1 MRRSLFWKILIG
13 FWITFIVITQ
23 AVWLVFYYY
32 ASQKEPFENRIAN
45 RIVSLQFTAAVSVL
59 EAEGIDG
66 LNRMTDGWP
75 VNDQRHIAVIYLK
88 IPLTE
93 RTERTSLIPL
103 TDDVK
108 VEHVRG
114 GDGKNYLL
122 KYDVE
127 ALRKEYRPKRSS
139 RIPFFNL
146 PNPLLILGG
155 IGGFLFSA
163 ILAWHLTK
171 PMRQLRSGFDRVA
184 QGDLEVRLYPIM
196 SQRRDELSDMARDFD
211 SMVERLKLLVGA
223 REALLHDVSHEL
235 RTPLARLQLAIGLA
249 RQNPQ
254 NVENSLQRIEHESVR
269 LDKMIG
275 ELLTLSR
282 TDATGISD
290 EEYFDLYGL
299 LEAVVSDVNY
309 EAQIPGVKIILQAES
324 DIQEDATVK
333 GNSELMRRA
342 VENIVRN
349 ALRFSSKGQTIW
361 VELTKAENDLVIQVR
376 DQGPGVDED
385 KLSSIFDPF
394 VRVKSASAGKGY
406 GLGLAIARKVVKAHG
421 GGIEA
426 KNISPHGLEISIHL
440 PSWQSSAVI

>member
-1 MRRSLFWKILIG
+1 MRKSLFWKILIG

-45 RIVSLQFTAAVSVL
+45 RIVSLQFTSAVSVL
-59 EAEGIDG
+59 ETEGIDG
-66 LNRMTDGWP
+66 LNRMTGGWP
-75 VNDQRHIAVIYLK
+75 AVDQRHIAVIPLK
-88 IPLTE
+88 MPLTD
-93 RTERTSLIPL
+93 RPGAVSLIPL
-103 TDDVK
+103 TDDVRL
-108 VEHVRG
+108 EHIRG
-114 GDGKNYLL
+114 GDGEYYLL

-127 ALRKEYRPKRSS
+127 ALRKEYRPDRTG
-139 RIPFFNL
+139 RVLIFNM
-146 PNPLLILGG
+146 PPSLLVLGA

-163 ILAWHLTK
+163 VLAWNLTR
-171 PMRQLRSGFDRVA
+171 PMRQMRSGFDRVA
-184 QGDLEVRLYPIM
+184 QGDLDVRLYPVM
-196 SQRRDELSDMARDFD
+196 KNRRDELGDMARDFD

-254 NVENSLQRIEHESVR
+254 NVENELKRIELESER

-299 LEAVVSDVNY
+299 LEAVVSDVTY
-309 EAQIPGVKIILQAES
+309 EAQVPGVEIALDASEQAREMS
-324 DIQEDATVK
+324 TVK

-342 VENIVRN
+342 VENIIRN
-349 ALRFSSKGQTIW
+349 ALRFSKQGQRIEVGLFYTEG
-361 VELTKAENDLVIQVR
+361 ELLIQVN

-394 VRVKSASAGKGY
+394 VRVKSASSGKGY
-406 GLGLAIARKVVKAHG
+406 GLGLAIARKVVNAHG
-421 GGIEA
+421 GTIEA
-426 KNISPHGLEISIHL
+426 KNRQPHGLSIGIRL
-440 PSWQSSAVI
+440 PAWQG

>member
-59 EAEGIDG
+59 ETDGIDG

-75 VNDQRHIAVIYLK
+75 ENDQRHISVIPLK
-88 IPLTE
+88 IPLIQGSQQK
-93 RTERTSLIPL
+93 SLIPL
-103 TDDVK
+103 TGDVR
-108 VEHVRG
+108 VEYVKG

-127 ALRKEYRPKRSS
+127 ALRKEYRPKRSGAMMV
-139 RIPFFNL
+139 FNI
-146 PNPLLILGG
+146 PNPIWILGG

-163 ILAWHLTK
+163 VLAWHLTR

-184 QGDLEVRLYPIM
+184 QGDLDVRLYPVM
-196 SQRRDELSDMARDFD
+196 NKRRDELSDMARDFD

-249 RQNPQ
+249 RQNPL
-254 NVENSLQRIEHESVR
+254 NVENSLQRIEQESER

-282 TDATGISD
+282 TDATGIQN

-299 LEAVVSDVNY
+299 LEAVVSDVRY
-309 EAQIPGVKIILQAES
+309 EAQVPGVEVLLQAEEGIEEVS
-324 DIQEDATVK
+324 TVK
-333 GNSELMRRA
+333 GHAELMRRA

-349 ALRFSSKGQTIW
+349 ALRFSAKGQKIW
-361 VELTKAENDLVIQVR
+361 ISLIKEESNLVIKVW

-394 VRVKSASAGKGY
+394 VRVKSAASGKGY

-421 GGIEA
+421 GMIEA
-426 KNISPHGLEISIHL
+426 KNRQPHGLEISIFL
-440 PSWQSSAVI
+440 PAWQSS

>member
-1 MRRSLFWKILIG
+1 M
-13 FWITFIVITQ
+13 ITQ

-32 ASQKEPFENRIAN
+32 AGQKEPFENRIAN
-45 RIVSLQFTAAVSVL
+45 RIVSLQFTSAVSVL
-59 EAEGIDG
+59 ETEGIDG

-75 VNDQRHIAVIYLK
+75 TVDQRHIAVIPLK
-88 IPLTE
+88 MPLTD
-93 RTERTSLIPL
+93 RPGAVSLIPL
-103 TDDVK
+103 TDDVRL
-108 VEHVRG
+108 EHIRG
-114 GDGKNYLL
+114 GDGEYYLL

-127 ALRKEYRPKRSS
+127 ALRKEYRPDRTG
-139 RIPFFNL
+139 RVLIFNM
-146 PNPLLILGG
+146 PPSLLVLGA

-163 ILAWHLTK
+163 VLAWNLTR
-171 PMRQLRSGFDRVA
+171 PMRQMRSGFDRVA
-184 QGDLEVRLYPIM
+184 QGDLDVRLYPVM
-196 SQRRDELSDMARDFD
+196 KNRRDELGDMARDFD

-254 NVENSLQRIEHESVR
+254 NVENELKRIELESER

-299 LEAVVSDVNY
+299 LEAVVSDVTY
-309 EAQIPGVKIILQAES
+309 EAQVPGVEIALDASEQAREMS
-324 DIQEDATVK
+324 TVK

-342 VENIVRN
+342 VENIIRN
-349 ALRFSSKGQTIW
+349 ALRFSKQGQRIEVGLFYTEG
-361 VELTKAENDLVIQVR
+361 ELLIQVN

-394 VRVKSASAGKGY
+394 VRVKSASSGKGY
-406 GLGLAIARKVVKAHG
+406 GLGLAIARKVVNAHG
-421 GGIEA
+421 GTIEA
-426 KNISPHGLEISIHL
+426 KNRQPHGLSIGIRL
-440 PSWQSSAVI
+440 PAWQG

>member
-13 FWITFIVITQ
+13 FWITYIAITQ
-23 AVWLVFYYY
+23 SVWMVFSYY

-45 RIVSLQFTAAVSVL
+45 RIVALQFNSAVSVL
-59 EAEGIDG
+59 ETEGLSG
-66 LNRMTDGWP
+66 LNRMVDKWP
-75 VNDQRHIAVIYLK
+75 ESDQRNVSVMLLKGPLSAVS
-88 IPLTE
+88 E
-93 RTERTSLIPL
+93 RQSLIPL
-103 TDDVK
+103 TDDIK
-108 VEHVRG
+108 VELVKG
-114 GDGKNYLL
+114 GDGKSYLL

-127 ALRKEYRPKRSS
+127 ALRKEYRPKRSG
-139 RIPFFNL
+139 RILLSL
-146 PNPLLILGG
+146 PNPLVILGA

-163 ILAWHLTK
+163 VLAWHLTK
-171 PMRQLRSGFDRVA
+171 PMRQLRSGFDRVS
-184 QGDLEVRLYPIM
+184 QGDLEVRLYPLM
-196 SQRRDELSDMARDFD
+196 GKRRDELSDMARDFD

-223 REALLHDVSHEL
+223 REQLLHDVSHEL
-235 RTPLARLQLAIGLA
+235 RSPLARLQLAIGLA

-254 NVENSLQRIEHESVR
+254 NVDNALERIEQESVR

-299 LEAVVSDVNY
+299 VDAVVSDVRY
-309 EAQIPGVKIILQAES
+309 EAQIPGVNIELEADEQIQSES
-324 DIQEDATVK
+324 TVR

-349 ALRFSSKGQTIW
+349 ALRFSSTGQLIKVILTQ
-361 VELTKAENDLVIQVR
+361 VENEFVIQVR

-394 VRVKSASAGKGY
+394 VRVKSALSGKGY
-406 GLGLAIARKVVKAHG
+406 GLGLAIARKVVNAHG
-421 GGIEA
+421 GSIEA
-426 KNISPHGLEISIHL
+426 YNGDTQGLIINIHVPKWDS
-440 PSWQSSAVI
+440 

>member
-13 FWITFIVITQ
+13 FWVTFIVITQ

-45 RIVSLQFTAAVSVL
+45 RIVSLQFTSAVTVL

-75 VNDQRHIAVIYLK
+75 TIDQRHIAVIPLK
-88 IPLTE
+88 IPLTQNPQ
-93 RTERTSLIPL
+93 RTSLIPL
-103 TDDVK
+103 TDDVR
-108 VEHVRG
+108 VEHVKG
-114 GDGKNYLL
+114 GDGKYYLL

-127 ALRKEYRPKRSS
+127 ALRKEYRPNRSG
-139 RIPFFNL
+139 RVLFFNI

-155 IGGFLFSA
+155 IGGFLFSFT
-163 ILAWHLTK
+163 LAWHLTR
-171 PMRQLRSGFDRVA
+171 PMRLLRSGFDRVA
-184 QGDLEVRLYPIM
+184 QGDLDVRLYPVM
-196 SQRRDELSDMARDFD
+196 NKRRDELSDMARDFD

-282 TDATGISD
+282 TDAAGISD

-299 LEAVVSDVNY
+299 LEAVVSDVRY
-309 EAQIPGVKIILQAES
+309 EAQVPGVDIILEA
-324 DIQEDATVK
+324 DDAVKEDATIK

-349 ALRFSSKGQTIW
+349 GLRFSKGGQQIRVVLSK
-361 VELTKAENDLVIQVR
+361 VESEFVIKVS

-394 VRVKSASAGKGY
+394 VRVKSAASGKGY
-406 GLGLAIARKVVKAHG
+406 GLGLAIARKVVNAHG
-421 GGIEA
+421 GTIEA
-426 KNISPHGLEISIHL
+426 KNGTDAGLVIDIHL
-440 PSWQSSAVI
+440 PLWTGH

>member
-1 MRRSLFWKILIG
+1 MRKSLFWKILIG
-13 FWITFIVITQ
+13 FWVTFIVITQ

-32 ASQKEPFENRIAN
+32 AGQKEPFENRIAN
-45 RIVSLQFTAAVSVL
+45 RIVSLQFTSAVSVL
-59 EAEGIDG
+59 ETEGIDG

-75 VNDQRHIAVIYLK
+75 AVDQRHIAVIPLK
-88 IPLTE
+88 MPLTE
-93 RTERTSLIPL
+93 KPGAVSLIPL
-103 TDDVK
+103 TDDVRL
-108 VEHVRG
+108 EHVRG
-114 GDGKNYLL
+114 GDGEYYLL

-127 ALRKEYRPKRSS
+127 ALRKEYRPDRTG
-139 RIPFFNL
+139 RVLIFNM
-146 PNPLLILGG
+146 PPSLLVLGG

-163 ILAWHLTK
+163 VLAWNLTR
-171 PMRQLRSGFDRVA
+171 PMRQMRSGFDRVA
-184 QGDLEVRLYPIM
+184 QGDLDVRLYPVM
-196 SQRRDELSDMARDFD
+196 KNRRDELGDMARDFD

-254 NVENSLQRIEHESVR
+254 NVENELKRIELESER

-299 LEAVVSDVNY
+299 LEAVVSDVTY
-309 EAQIPGVKIILQAES
+309 EAQVPGVEIAL
-324 DIQEDATVK
+324 DANEETREKSTVK

-342 VENIVRN
+342 VENIIRN
-349 ALRFSSKGQTIW
+349 ALRFSTQGQKIEVGLFYTEG
-361 VELTKAENDLVIQVR
+361 ELLIQVN

-394 VRVKSASAGKGY
+394 VRVKSASSGKGY
-406 GLGLAIARKVVKAHG
+406 GLGLAIARKVVNAHG
-421 GGIEA
+421 GAIEA
-426 KNISPHGLEISIHL
+426 KNCQPHGLSIGIRI
-440 PSWQSSAVI
+440 PAWQG

>member
-1 MRRSLFWKILIG
+1 MRKSLFWKILIG

-32 ASQKEPFENRIAN
+32 AGQKEPFENRIAN
-45 RIVSLQFTAAVSVL
+45 RIVSLQFTSAVSVL
-59 EAEGIDG
+59 ETEGIDG

-75 VNDQRHIAVIYLK
+75 TVDQRHIAVIPLK
-88 IPLTE
+88 MPLTD
-93 RTERTSLIPL
+93 RPGAVSLIPL
-103 TDDVK
+103 TDDVRL
-108 VEHVRG
+108 EHIRG
-114 GDGKNYLL
+114 GDGEYYLL

-127 ALRKEYRPKRSS
+127 ALRKEYRPDRTG
-139 RIPFFNL
+139 RVLIFNM
-146 PNPLLILGG
+146 PPSLLVLGA

-163 ILAWHLTK
+163 VLAWNLTR
-171 PMRQLRSGFDRVA
+171 PMRQMRSGFDRVA
-184 QGDLEVRLYPIM
+184 QGDLDVRLYPVM
-196 SQRRDELSDMARDFD
+196 KNRRDELGDMARDFD

-254 NVENSLQRIEHESVR
+254 NVENELKRIELESER

-299 LEAVVSDVNY
+299 LEAVVSDVTY
-309 EAQIPGVKIILQAES
+309 EAQVPGVEIALDASEQAREMS
-324 DIQEDATVK
+324 TVK

-342 VENIVRN
+342 VENIIRN
-349 ALRFSSKGQTIW
+349 ALRFSKQGQRIEVGLFYTEG
-361 VELTKAENDLVIQVR
+361 ELLIQVN

-394 VRVKSASAGKGY
+394 VRVKSASSGKGY
-406 GLGLAIARKVVKAHG
+406 GLGLAIARKVVNAHG
-421 GGIEA
+421 GTIEA
-426 KNISPHGLEISIHL
+426 KNRQPHGLSIGIRL
-440 PSWQSSAVI
+440 PAWQG